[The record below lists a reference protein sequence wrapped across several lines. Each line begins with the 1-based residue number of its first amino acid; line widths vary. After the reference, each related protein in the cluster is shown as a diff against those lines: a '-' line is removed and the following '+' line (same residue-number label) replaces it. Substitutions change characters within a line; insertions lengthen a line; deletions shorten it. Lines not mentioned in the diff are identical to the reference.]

1 MKLTNENAFVGAKV
15 TYNGKQMTVI
25 KVNAKSFY
33 ATEMTLSEFNEKYDN
48 RLVGATFVAF
58 CKSMD
63 IFSYKYS
70 DNFEID
76 EKEIS
81 RKKIAE
87 INAKQSAYTINSIE
101 RKGIEN
107 TIKDFAKKKRNLK
120 LYQFTPQKRLIRF
133 LEIRDENNFLLN
145 IDNDYVLYSI
155 ETQESIK
162 ISTVYDYNYKEV
174 PWYKLSIYAEETLAA

>member
-101 RKGIEN
+101 REGIE
-107 TIKDFAKKKRNLK
+107 KK
-120 LYQFTPQKRLIRF
+120 
-133 LEIRDENNFLLN
+133 
-145 IDNDYVLYSI
+145 
-155 ETQESIK
+155 SIK
-162 ISTVYDYNYKEV
+162 EGMT
-174 PWYKLSIYAEETLAA
+174 